1 MIGSLTSTTSGAV
14 KIGLEATGT
23 GLSKTGFNT
32 GLSTTRSTTGTTGL
46 RGTSTGLGATG
57 TGLSIQTGFVHCGG
71 TGPVVRVAFKGGLI
85 PVYPFAGIRTTKND
99 EMGSLT

>member
-23 GLSKTGFNT
+23 GLSKTGFKT
-32 GLSTTRSTTGTTGL
+32 GHSTLSTTGTTGL
-46 RGTSTGLGATG
+46 VTRGTSTGLGATG

-71 TGPVVRVAFKGGLI
+71 TGPVVRVAFTGGLI
-85 PVYPFAGIRTTKND
+85 PV
-99 EMGSLT
+99 